1 MMRVAASET
10 LHAVGLLATL
20 GPRALPRRRSVD
32 SGARLVWNAPGPV
45 EEDRL
50 SATTRRHFLA
60 VMGGAAATAAA
71 HGRVRPAVAE
81 PPPVRIGLLVIKA
94 GVAAPVGESGLRG
107 VRFATERINAAGGI
121 LGRKVELVLEEESS
135 PKETVERFR
144 KLALQQ
150 QVDVVSGG
158 LSTAV
163 GLALGPVAEE
173 LRTLWLSWD
182 ATTQKGVE
190 ETMPNPR
197 YAFRSVDNEAEAVM
211 AALLTVRHF
220 RGTFKTVAGINND
233 YSYGRDCWRTFLAV
247 LKKYN
252 LGVTPV
258 VELWPKLGTTD
269 FTSHVAALQ
278 EAKPDL
284 IFSSFWSGDAPIL
297 LKQAH
302 AAGLTVGAKLV
313 FSTAGGVHE
322 SLKKAYTPEGV
333 ILGYNS
339 MYFEA
344 PKASPLLNEFVRW
357 HHETFKEWPNYES
370 DHAYFTIVAY
380 KAAVEKAARADAGR
394 WPTTERIIDALEG
407 IEVESLSGPRG
418 YRKDHIME
426 CNFYQGRT
434 THRNRY
440 DFVTIDP
447 VTVMS
452 TRQIQKPSGM
462 GLSDWID
469 SWKV

>member
-1 MMRVAASET
+1 VPGVGIASASAA
-10 LHAVGLLATL
+10 
-20 GPRALPRRRSVD
+20 SVD
-32 SGARLVWNAPGPV
+32 SGAPLVWNAIRFSYV
-45 EEDRL
+45 NRT
-50 SATTRRHFLA
+50 SVTTRRCFLA
-60 VMGGAAATAAA
+60 AAGGAAVAAA
-71 HGRVRPAVAE
+71 RGRLRPAFAE
-81 PPPVRIGLLVIKA
+81 APPVRVGLLVIKS
-94 GVAAPVGESGLRG
+94 GVAAPVGESGFRG

-121 LGRKVELVLEEESS
+121 LGRKVEIVLEEESS

-150 QVDVVSGG
+150 KVDVVSGG

-163 GLALGPVAEE
+163 GLALGPIAEE
-173 LRTLWLSWD
+173 LQTLWLSWD

-211 AALLTVRHF
+211 AALLTVRDF

-247 LKKYN
+247 LRKYN
-252 LGVTPV
+252 QAVTPV

-269 FTSHVAALQ
+269 FTSHVATLA

-284 IFSSFWSGDAPIL
+284 VFSSFWSGDAPIL

-302 AAGLTVGAKLV
+302 AGGLAAGTKLV

-322 SLKKAYTPEGV
+322 ALKKAYTPEGM

-339 MYFEA
+339 MYFDA
-344 PKASPLLNEFVRW
+344 PKASPLLAEFVRW
-357 HHETFKEWPNYES
+357 HHATYKEWPNYES
-370 DHAYFTIVAY
+370 DHAYFTIIAY
-380 KAAVEKAARADAGR
+380 KAAVEKAARVSAGR
-394 WPTTERIIDALEG
+394 WPSTERIIDALEG
-407 IEVESLSGPRG
+407 IEVDSLSGPRG
-418 YRKDHIME
+418 YRTDHIME
-426 CNFYQGRT
+426 CTFFQGRT

-447 VTVMS
+447 VTAMS
-452 TRQIQKPSGM
+452 TRQIQKPSRM
-462 GLSDWID
+462 GLFDWID